1 MIIIIIKVVKNKYDI
16 LNKQTFIIIF
26 PFINDNIYLF
36 SPKNFC
42 PSPIPSFTFNKI
54 SIFH

>member
-1 MIIIIIKVVKNKYDI
+1 MIIKVVRNKYDI